1 MITEPRKTS
10 PILVWWIIWVAIVTG
25 VIVIFAVVPPSG
37 SAPELPGLRYLPI
50 GPLMVATAI
59 RWFVLPRFKERGR
72 AFPIFVIGLALAEG
86 GGILGMFL
94 VPELRS
100 TYFVLSLVGLAQ
112 FVPLFAARF
121 ES

>member
-1 MITEPRKTS
+1 MNTEPHKTS
-10 PILVWWIIWVAIVTG
+10 PLLVWWIIWLGICMG
-25 VIVIFAVVPPSG
+25 VIVIFAAVPPSG
-37 SAPELPGLRYLPI
+37 RAPELPILRYLPI
-50 GPLMVATAI
+50 GPLIMATAI

-72 AFPIFVIGLALAEG
+72 ALPIFIVGLAFAEG
-86 GGILGMFL
+86 SGLMGMFL

-112 FVPLFAARF
+112 FVPVFAARF